1 MQNIGIPEWYFI
13 TLIIS
18 LGLFYTV
25 ISISAMTTWVSRCF
39 NISMWFG
46 FFGLI
51 IAAVVPLFFARN
63 ASVAASN
70 RDEGSVIL
78 NVRIVAGL
86 YTLLVGLLGFGLFRQ
101 VTGKCKLSPLK

>member
-1 MQNIGIPEWYFI
+1 MQNTGIPEWYFI

-46 FFGLI
+46 LLFVVL
-51 IAAVVPLFFARN
+51 AAGVPLFFIRN
-63 ASVAASN
+63 ASVAASS
-70 RDEGSVIL
+70 RDEESVIF
-78 NVRIVAGL
+78 NVRIVTGL
-86 YTLLVGLLGFGLFRQ
+86 YSLLVVLLGFGLFKQ